1 MAKTYI
7 ESVKYII
14 HSDFEISGVVDK
26 PDIIGA
32 VFGQSEG
39 LLGEELDLRELQKN
53 GRIGRIEITSASV
66 MGKTR
71 GVLTVPSSMDMV
83 ETCILAAAIETVEKV
98 GPFESR
104 FRTKAVQD
112 TRSAKRKEVVDRAK
126 QLLQEMQ
133 SEQIPDRQEIAQQVR
148 DESKTA
154 EVVEWGPEKLA
165 AGPSV
170 KEDPELIVVE
180 GRADV
185 LNLLRNN
192 IKNVISMGGSK
203 PSQSLVELCR
213 RKKVTLFID
222 GDRGGELNLRKLIEM
237 TPIAFVA
244 RAPDGKEVEELTRK
258 EIVMSLRRR
267 MPSGY
272 AMQAMRNHEPIIPDE
287 PPVVSDALP
296 SLELS
301 PEMANDSNVEQIKA
315 EMRKIMDVVQPRT
328 RSPEPVE
335 RENVRSGT
343 SMMMNR
349 PQPTFSSP
357 VGPRSF
363 GSEMPR
369 SNGERKFPIHLP
381 GDEKPFTAPVMNKPF
396 EKKIPTPAPL
406 PKPMQS
412 VAVKPIAAPKENSE
426 DKELREKL
434 TIQLKELKG
443 SLKARLLDEKNK
455 VVIEVPV
462 RDLLKKMSEAKPKAK
477 KMVFD
482 GIITKRLVEECEKN
496 GIHTIMGI
504 KKAKMDEV
512 KSVKSWALNN

>member
-71 GVLTVPSSMDMV
+71 GILTVPSSMDMV

-104 FRTKAVQD
+104 FHTKAVQD

-154 EVVEWGPEKLA
+154 ELVEWGPEKLP
-165 AGPSV
+165 AGPGI
-170 KEDPELIVVE
+170 KEEDELIVVE

-192 IKNVISMGGSK
+192 IKNVIGMGGSR
-203 PSQSLVELCR
+203 PSQTLVELCK

-222 GDRGGELNLRKLIEM
+222 GDRGGELNLRKLIEL
-237 TPIAFVA
+237 TPLAFVA

-258 EIVMSLRRR
+258 EIIMSLRRR

-272 AMQAMRNHEPIIPDE
+272 AMQAMRNHEPIIPE
-287 PPVVSDALP
+287 EAPTNTVTG
-296 SLELS
+296 LS
-301 PEMANDSNVEQIKA
+301 PEMANDSNVEQIKD
-315 EMRKIMDVVQPRT
+315 EMRKIMEAVQPQRT
-328 RSPEPVE
+328 RPIERVE
-335 RENVRSGT
+335 NTNNGNST
-343 SMMMNR
+343 LMNR
-349 PQPTFSSP
+349 TQNGFTSPAQPKPFTNNNLSKP
-357 VGPRSF
+357 YEKKYPISF
-363 GSEMPR
+363 G
-369 SNGERKFPIHLP
+369 NN
-381 GDEKPFTAPVMNKPF
+381 EKPFAPMAKPF
-396 EKKIPTPAPL
+396 ERKMQAPLPL
-406 PKPMQS
+406 PKPAPIMS
-412 VAVKPIAAPKENSE
+412 TKPMMLKESSE

-434 TIQLKELKG
+434 AVQLKELKG

-455 VVIEVPV
+455 TIVEVPV
-462 RDLLKKMSEAKPKAK
+462 RDLLKKMGENKPKAK
-477 KMVFD
+477 KIVFD
-482 GIITKRLVEECEKN
+482 GIITKRLVEECQKN
-496 GIHTIMGI
+496 GVHTIMGI
-504 KKAKMDEV
+504 KKAKMDEI
-512 KSVKSWALNN
+512 KEVKSWAAS